1 MRPPFLRT
9 RATSDLP
16 FSVRLPRRQLLGGL
30 AGLFLAGPPAAAGGS
45 DTGQEAT
52 APASRPGDRSPRPL
66 RVAAINSVFRFRSHA
81 YHIVGRMVH
90 GLQKDGVHHQ
100 PRLQVVRMYN
110 DQQPPDDLGPAF
122 CQRHGIELVA
132 TPAAA
137 LGGNRLDVD
146 AVALIIEH
154 GDYPVNAFGQI
165 LYPRYKLF
173 QEIVEVFRASGRT
186 APVFVDKHLSYDH
199 QQAHAMVATAR
210 QMGFGLMAGS
220 SLPVTWREPSI
231 ELPLESPLEEGVV
244 VFGYDRSVAEV
255 YLFHALEALQCMWE
269 RRRGGETG
277 IKQVQCL
284 AGPAV
289 WRACDEGRIS
299 WPLVVEAVGRSPS
312 ANVGPIREN
321 VLRPL
326 AILIDY
332 ADGTRGAVLNLI
344 EAVSD
349 FCFAGR
355 LRGRAEPVSFY
366 YNLPSPPGARFFDP
380 LTYWIE
386 QFFLAGRPPYP
397 VERTLLTSTLLDL
410 ALHSLKEDS
419 RPINSEYL
427 AVQYAPP
434 EGSHFFR
441 GPIADRH

>member
-1 MRPPFLRT
+1 MLSGI
-9 RATSDLP
+9 A
-16 FSVRLPRRQLLGGL
+16 GL
-30 AGLFLAGPPAAAGGS
+30 AGVAVACRPALAQPPSSPQPSSATPAQ
-45 DTGQEAT
+45 GQM
-52 APASRPGDRSPRPL
+52 PKRKL

-90 GLQKDGVHHQ
+90 GLQKDGLHHQ
-100 PRLQVVRMYN
+100 PQLQVVRMYN
-110 DQQPPDDLGPAF
+110 DQQPSDDLGPSF

-132 TPAAA
+132 TPEAA
-137 LGGNRLDVD
+137 LGAPGQLDVD
-146 AVALIIEH
+146 AVALIVEH
-154 GDYPVNAFGQI
+154 GDYPINSFGQI
-165 LYPRYKLF
+165 LYPRYALF
-173 QEIVEVFRASGRT
+173 EKIVEVFRASGRT

-199 QQAHAMVATAR
+199 RQAHAMVATAR

-220 SLPVTWREPSI
+220 SLPVTWRVPQV
-231 ELPLESPLEEGVV
+231 ELPLEAPLKEGVV

-255 YLFHALEALQCMWE
+255 YLFHALESLQCQLE

-277 IKQVQCL
+277 VRQVQCL
-284 AGPAV
+284 FGDAV
-289 WRACDEGRIS
+289 WQACDQGRIS

-355 LRGRAEPVSFY
+355 LEGRGEPVSFCFE
-366 YNLPSPPGARFFDP
+366 LPAPPGARFFDP

-386 QFFLAGRPPYP
+386 QFFHRGQPPYP
-397 VERTLLTSTLLDL
+397 VERTLLTSTILDL
-410 ALHSLKEDS
+410 ALHSLKDDG
-419 RPINSEYL
+419 RPLQSPHL
-427 AVQYAPP
+427 AVRYAPP
-434 EGSHFFR
+434 ADSGFFR
-441 GPIADRH
+441 GPVADRH